1 MASLETTGDLI
12 LAGSVF
18 IMMGALAE
26 LLGGTF
32 FRSFFDW
39 RNFPPKAR
47 RGANDLRIKIIG
59 FRFLLILGVIFFV
72 IGCIS
77 LFL

>member
-1 MASLETTGDLI
+1 MASPETAGDLL

-18 IMMGALAE
+18 MMMGALAE
-26 LLGGTF
+26 LLGGTS

-39 RNFPPKAR
+39 RNFPPKSR
-47 RGANDLRIKIIG
+47 RGADELRIKIIG
-59 FRFLLILGVIFFV
+59 FRILLILGVIFFV

-77 LFL
+77 LVP